1 MVPFV
6 SRMICRSVRITK
18 CKSRSK
24 VESGVFRCG
33 TPEFFLL
40 PNSSCSLFEDPQN
53 EWQQVINQV
62 EKFFTDKTFFKWYHI
77 SKFTFDPFIT
87 PHLII
92 SYNFGQTCTTIFLL
106 PRPSHPTIIHNFTW
120 TLDELVQCT
129 MYNFPCFQS
138 LTSNYSSEGFVQIT
152 PQLVRFW
159 IISTGPSVKRSR
171 LLDIEK
177 TAILYRIKMRVGQT
191 EKIQFKVA
199 HVSLHAYWNMI
210 WDVQYFNFKG
220 SELPSGPVL
229 LDGPLQLDVRRQGER
244 CQGK

>member
-159 IISTGPSVKRSR
+159 IISTGLSNVQDYWTLKRLS
-171 LLDIEK
+171 
-177 TAILYRIKMRVGQT
+177 
-191 EKIQFKVA
+191 
-199 HVSLHAYWNMI
+199 SLQDKDASWP
-210 WDVQYFNFKG
+210 DRKDPVQ
-220 SELPSGPVL
+220 SGPCKL
-229 LDGPLQLDVRRQGER
+229 ACLMLQYDLR
-244 CQGK
+244 CSIF